1 MSRYTKIEYTKGSGN
16 VYQDLGFVDSEERQA
31 KAKLALFINELI
43 ENRAFTQKEAAEML
57 KINQPKVSA
66 LMNGRLAGF
75 SIERLMHFLNLLDQ
89 DIEISIRPKESHHL
103 LHGNLTVAFTL
114 HS

>member
-1 MSRYTKIEYTKGSGN
+1 MSKREKIEYTKGGGN

-43 ENRAFTQKEAAEML
+43 DGRALTQAEAAGIL
-57 KINQPKVSA
+57 GINQPKVSA
-66 LMNGRLAGF
+66 LTNGRLAGF

-89 DIEISIRPKESHHL
+89 DIEISIRPKEPHGI
-103 LHGNLTVAFTL
+103 LHGSLTVAFGGI
-114 HS
+114 